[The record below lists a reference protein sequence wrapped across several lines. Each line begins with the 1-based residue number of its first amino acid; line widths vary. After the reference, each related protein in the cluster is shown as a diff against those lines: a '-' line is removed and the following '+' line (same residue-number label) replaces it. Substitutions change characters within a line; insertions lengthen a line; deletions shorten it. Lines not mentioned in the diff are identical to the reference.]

1 LRQCRWNWGIGMSDK
16 KQIDD
21 ALAGIDA
28 GKRQTLSRLITG
40 TAFVA
45 PVVASFAMDGLT
57 ISKAQAQPA
66 NGSGALLSSDR
77 RLKTG
82 VARVATLPSGLGLY
96 RYRYIWSDIEY
107 VGVMAQEVRD
117 VTPEAVV
124 AGTDGFLRV
133 DYQML
138 GLEMPTYQAW
148 RERGS
153 RGSLGWAA

>member
-1 LRQCRWNWGIGMSDK
+1 MSDSK
-16 KQIDD
+16 KIDD

-45 PVVASFAMDGLT
+45 PIVVTFAMDGLT

-66 NGSGALLSSDR
+66 NGSGALILSDR

-96 RYRYIWSDIEY
+96 RYRYLWSDIEY

-153 RGSLGWAA
+153 RGSLGSAA

>member
-1 LRQCRWNWGIGMSDK
+1 MSDSK
-16 KQIDD
+16 KIDD

-45 PVVASFAMDGLT
+45 PIVASFAMDGLT

-66 NGSGALLSSDR
+66 NGSGALILSDR

-96 RYRYIWSDIEY
+96 RYRYLWSDIEH

-153 RGSLGWAA
+153 RGFLGSAA

>member
-1 LRQCRWNWGIGMSDK
+1 MSDSK
-16 KQIDD
+16 KIDD

-45 PVVASFAMDGLT
+45 PIVASFAMDGLT

-66 NGSGALLSSDR
+66 NGSGALILSDR

-96 RYRYIWSDIEY
+96 RYNISGAISSMS
-107 VGVMAQEVRD
+107 G
-117 VTPEAVV
+117 
-124 AGTDGFLRV
+124 
-133 DYQML
+133 
-138 GLEMPTYQAW
+138 
-148 RERGS
+148 
-153 RGSLGWAA
+153 

>member
-1 LRQCRWNWGIGMSDK
+1 M
-16 KQIDD
+16 
-21 ALAGIDA
+21 
-28 GKRQTLSRLITG
+28 
-40 TAFVA
+40 
-45 PVVASFAMDGLT
+45 
-57 ISKAQAQPA
+57 
-66 NGSGALLSSDR
+66 
-77 RLKTG
+77 
-82 VARVATLPSGLGLY
+82 ATLPSGLGLY
-96 RYRYIWSDIEY
+96 RYRYLWSDIEH

-153 RGSLGWAA
+153 RGFLGSAA

>member
-1 LRQCRWNWGIGMSDK
+1 MSENK
-16 KQIDD
+16 KIDD

-153 RGSLGWAA
+153 RGSLGSAA

>member
-1 LRQCRWNWGIGMSDK
+1 MSDNK
-16 KQIDD
+16 KIDD

-66 NGSGALLSSDR
+66 NGSGALILSDR

-153 RGSLGWAA
+153 RGSLGSAA

>member
-1 LRQCRWNWGIGMSDK
+1 MSDSK
-16 KQIDD
+16 KIDD

-45 PVVASFAMDGLT
+45 PIVVSFAMDGLT

-66 NGSGALLSSDR
+66 NGSGALILSDR

-96 RYRYIWSDIEY
+96 RYRYLWSDIEY

-153 RGSLGWAA
+153 RGFLGSAA

>member
-1 LRQCRWNWGIGMSDK
+1 MSDSK
-16 KQIDD
+16 KIDD

-45 PVVASFAMDGLT
+45 PIVVSFAMDGLT

-66 NGSGALLSSDR
+66 NGSGALILSDR

-96 RYRYIWSDIEY
+96 RYRYLWSDIEH

-153 RGSLGWAA
+153 RGFLGSAA

>member
-1 LRQCRWNWGIGMSDK
+1 MSDSK
-16 KQIDD
+16 KID

-45 PVVASFAMDGLT
+45 PIVASFAMDGLT

-66 NGSGALLSSDR
+66 NGSGALILSDR

-96 RYRYIWSDIEY
+96 RYRYLWSDIEH

-124 AGTDGFLRV
+124 AGTGGVLRV